1 MNALNGVGFE
11 VCCIPAAS
19 SSQGRIK
26 QGDPHRQWTKPTELY
41 FLKQNIILLIRQQEF
56 GILTAN
62 AGRFITGPG
71 RATVEGGGR
80 EESIKG
86 TWEICYSIELTLKM
100 VFASEKGKA
109 RQKRDER

>member
-1 MNALNGVGFE
+1 MDKTD
-11 VCCIPAAS
+11 
-19 SSQGRIK
+19 RII
-26 QGDPHRQWTKPTELY
+26 
-41 FLKQNIILLIRQQEF
+41 FLKQNIILLTRQQEF

-71 RATVEGGGR
+71 RATVEWGGR

-86 TWEICYSIELTLKM
+86 KWEICYSIELTLKM

-109 RQKRDER
+109 RQKREER